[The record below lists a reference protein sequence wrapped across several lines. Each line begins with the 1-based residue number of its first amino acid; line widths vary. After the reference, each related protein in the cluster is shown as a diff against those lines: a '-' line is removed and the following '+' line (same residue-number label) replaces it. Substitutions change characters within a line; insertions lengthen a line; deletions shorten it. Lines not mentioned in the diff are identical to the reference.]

1 MIGLSDMEELLG
13 RIENKGMVDYMR
25 EAVGCY
31 HAGAYRAC
39 IVLSYIALFDDLAQ
53 KLHELARTNIT
64 AKKISKDV
72 KQRQSDQQVFETYMV
87 DQIKSA
93 KLVTEAEASTL
104 EQVRVCRN
112 KAAHPSGVHA
122 SAEEARF
129 VYFEVIDKF
138 LSKRLLL
145 TTQAVDALMLRL
157 SNANFFPTTDI
168 KETRSIVES
177 ELASLHEA
185 VFPYLVEQLV
195 EACNNSDQN
204 TAKNAQRFIVGL
216 SYLQRDELTPHIRK
230 RLVKAKAENTDYRNV
245 IVRAASANPTILDS
259 HDAPSLI
266 RIRSLLEAAVDE
278 TKASVA
284 VTQFSH
290 PVYLLG
296 SMLDTLGEAKVLAEF
311 AEVANKI
318 VDKYRY
324 TGSLVKRL
332 AIAAELKKPWLAKLK
347 KEAASSTFDTANR
360 FAANVP
366 DIDGQLE
373 ELIKPKDA
381 FELVVAVCDAAD
393 TGAFTSQDLRSGGF
407 LAVPKLREMALAFVE
422 KSPTTAGK
430 IVKEAGV
437 SKDLKTFLKTYL
449 AYEE

>member
-1 MIGLSDMEELLG
+1 MKGLSDMEELLG
-13 RIENKGMVDYMR
+13 RIEDKGMVEYMR

-53 KLHELARTNIT
+53 KLHELAYTNST

-87 DQIKSA
+87 DQLKSA
-93 KLVTEAEASTL
+93 KLITEAEASTL

-112 KAAHPSGVHA
+112 KAAHASGVHA
-122 SAEEARF
+122 SPEEARF
-129 VYFEVIDKF
+129 VFFEVIDKF

-177 ELASLHEA
+177 ELASMHEA
-185 VFPYLVEQLV
+185 VFPFLVEQLIG
-195 EACNNSDQN
+195 ACNNSDQN
-204 TAKNAQRFIVGL
+204 TAKNAQRFIVGV
-216 SYLQRDELTPHIRK
+216 SYLKLDKLTPHVRK

-245 IVRAASANPTILDS
+245 IVRAASANPTILEG
-259 HDAPSLI
+259 HDGPTLI
-266 RIRSLLEAAVDE
+266 RIQSLLETAVDE
-278 TKASVA
+278 TKPSIA
-284 VTQFSH
+284 VTQLSH

-296 SMLDTLGEAKVLAEF
+296 SLLDTLGETKVLAEF
-311 AEVANKI
+311 AAVANKI
-318 VDKYRY
+318 VEKYRY

-332 AIAAELKKPWLAKLK
+332 ALSAELKKPWLATLK
-347 KEAASSTFDTANR
+347 KEAGSSTFDAANR

-366 DIDGQLE
+366 DIDGELE
-373 ELIKPKDA
+373 KLIKPKDA
-381 FELVVAVCDAAD
+381 FELVVAVCDSANK
-393 TGAFTSQDLRSGGF
+393 GAFTSQALRSGRF
-407 LAVPKLREMALAFVE
+407 LAAPNLRELALAFSE
-422 KSPTTAGK
+422 KSPAK
-430 IVKEAGV
+430 ADEIVKHAGV
-437 SKDLKTFLKTYL
+437 AKDLKTFIKNYL
-449 AYEE
+449 ADEE